1 MKIDYSKYE
10 TKDIHYKIL
19 SDLPLDFDVKEVDDN
34 LNVCD
39 KCGVIVRWY
48 DEMYWSGEECQ
59 ETNEIL
65 DDYDS
70 VCDDCYIELAIK
82 KELK

>member
-1 MKIDYSKYE
+1 M
-10 TKDIHYKIL
+10 
-19 SDLPLDFDVKEVDDN
+19 
-34 LNVCD
+34 CD